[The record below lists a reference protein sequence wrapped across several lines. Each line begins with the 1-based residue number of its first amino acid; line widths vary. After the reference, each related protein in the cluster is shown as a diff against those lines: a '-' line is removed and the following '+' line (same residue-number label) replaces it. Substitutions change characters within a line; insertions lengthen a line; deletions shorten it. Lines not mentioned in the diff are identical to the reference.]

1 MSEKTKKPVKQYKT
15 DTVTALKDKLT
26 RAKAFFIT
34 DYRGLTHPQLETLR
48 KALKKVKAEF
58 VVAKNTLMRIAMKN
72 NAAMENATMQQFEK
86 ELNNPTATLFAFED
100 PITVIKE
107 LAAFIKNTQLPKI
120 KIGLVDGQLTSA
132 ADFSKLAIL
141 PSKEQLI
148 ATFVVRL
155 KSPIYGLHYALS
167 WNMRKLVTVL
177 DNVKNKK

>member
-1 MSEKTKKPVKQYKT
+1 MTEKTKKPIKQYKIE
-15 DTVTALKDKLT
+15 TVTALKDKLT

-58 VVAKNTLMRIAMKN
+58 VVAKNTLFKLALDKSFK
-72 NAAMENATMQQFEK
+72 EVEK

-132 ADFSKLAIL
+132 ADFAKLAIL

-148 ATFVVRL
+148 ATLAIRL

-167 WNMRKLVTVL
+167 WNMRRLVTVL
-177 DNVKNKK
+177 ENVKNKKG